1 MTPTALFIA
10 GLLVAITALAD
21 TVSERLR
28 IPNSILLVVVG
39 TVLSFVP
46 IMPPVVIAPE
56 LVLMLALPPLIY
68 TSGVG
73 MSWPGFRN
81 NLRPILLLAI
91 GLVLF
96 TAAAVAGAVH
106 WLLGL
111 PWGVAFI
118 LGAVVSPPDPVAPM
132 AIGRSLTLPQRL
144 LTILEGE
151 GLVNDATA
159 LILLSFAVAATVTG
173 TFSLPEALS
182 SFAVIVLAELAWGY
196 AVGWLMLR
204 LRCRVGNPQIE
215 IMLALLTPYVAF
227 WPPHFL
233 GGSGVIAALVA
244 GLFVSWHGPRF
255 ISPATRLQGYFVWG
269 LIAHGLEGLVFLL
282 TGLQAQR
289 ITSELDAGGWQRL
302 ATAGAV
308 VSIVVIVVRFLWVF
322 PATYVPRMLF
332 ASLRR
337 RNPAPPWQ
345 QTFFIAFTGIRGS
358 ISLVAALSIPL
369 LAGEAAFPER
379 ELILFTTFCVIG
391 VTLIGQGLSLPRLL
405 QWLGLVAAGEA
416 EARANKEREVQGRI
430 EGVEA
435 ALAELDRL
443 EARGADPNTVAVLR
457 RRHRDRRAEY
467 IGTADTRVEGSP
479 VATDANLQALLIEAE
494 RRRIAELYAEHRI
507 TDDTRRRIERE
518 LDLEDARNRH
528 ALESATGNRL
538 ADPEAEVLL

>member
-1 MTPTALFIA
+1 
-10 GLLVAITALAD
+10 
-21 TVSERLR
+21 
-28 IPNSILLVVVG
+28 
-39 TVLSFVP
+39 
-46 IMPPVVIAPE
+46 
-56 LVLMLALPPLIY
+56 
-68 TSGVG
+68 
-73 MSWPGFRN
+73 
-81 NLRPILLLAI
+81 
-91 GLVLF
+91 
-96 TAAAVAGAVH
+96 
-106 WLLGL
+106 
-111 PWGVAFI
+111 
-118 LGAVVSPPDPVAPM
+118 
-132 AIGRSLTLPQRL
+132 
-144 LTILEGE
+144 
-151 GLVNDATA
+151 
-159 LILLSFAVAATVTG
+159 
-173 TFSLPEALS
+173 
-182 SFAVIVLAELAWGY
+182 
-196 AVGWLMLR
+196 
-204 LRCRVGNPQIE
+204 
-215 IMLALLTPYVAF
+215 
-227 WPPHFL
+227 
-233 GGSGVIAALVA
+233 
-244 GLFVSWHGPRF
+244 
-255 ISPATRLQGYFVWG
+255 
-269 LIAHGLEGLVFLL
+269 
-282 TGLQAQR
+282 
-289 ITSELDAGGWQRL
+289 
-302 ATAGAV
+302 
-308 VSIVVIVVRFLWVF
+308 
-322 PATYVPRMLF
+322 MLF